1 MKEEAAKK
9 ILFQF
14 LPFDG
19 KMKNE
24 FGNAIQFVTL
34 LLIVDFLKLT
44 IIRSR
49 ENASLVVASD
59 FVGSYIAL
67 L

>member
-34 LLIVDFLKLT
+34 LLIVDFFK
-44 IIRSR
+44 
-49 ENASLVVASD
+49 EVLVCLC
-59 FVGSYIAL
+59 I
-67 L
+67 